1 MNYLLPRELKCC
13 LWYLKNVPI
22 SIVDPRGWPG
32 YKKKAKKTLRLRVV
46 HPFSWW
52 GQHKKVF
59 AWPAFGQHSPRLLS
73 CSQVTISVVALL
85 AEGCLAT
92 SNALCGLCKKENPGP
107 VGRNYLGA
115 SPAAGWL
122 ASWVQLGKKL
132 SEAFGNHASFLALI
146 NNTTLGFRPPV
157 FCDERYLSKICC
169 WSLGYSHTPMP
180 CLFVVKWN
188 NCHWARLGFTPHLLR
203 ENKTSTSQMCFLG
216 NPRFP
221 KVFLHY
227 FFFWKEC

>member
-1 MNYLLPRELKCC
+1 MTWIQKQSNKP
-13 LWYLKNVPI
+13 
-22 SIVDPRGWPG
+22 
-32 YKKKAKKTLRLRVV
+32 LRLRVV

-115 SPAAGWL
+115 SPAARWL

-169 WSLGYSHTPMP
+169 RSLGYSHTPMP

-188 NCHWARLGFTPHLLR
+188 NCHWARLDFTPHLLR
-203 ENKTSTSQMCFLG
+203 ENKLQHHRCASWEILGFLRSPCIIFFSERNVNATTNPKSQIQT
-216 NPRFP
+216 
-221 KVFLHY
+221 
-227 FFFWKEC
+227 